1 KRDRHDELLAR
12 GEGRLR
18 AHLSSGAWFLSGYR
32 LRARADE
39 PRVSMRPDR
48 APHATFD
55 YDALSVTVGGDQ
67 LTEVVVSTRP
77 VLSLSRSR
85 SSRRGRYG
93 FTTLKLSQASFD
105 IVPVL
110 SDAAANDKP
119 PALED
124 LQKVSVAYKG
134 NQRLAQG
141 ISKLKRDL
149 CRSGIP
155 REEVWSLIEPIRGT
169 GCYRLNL
176 APDRIFFEE

>member
-1 KRDRHDELLAR
+1 MASRSPRSARKNRRKEPTRPAVAESMNLTLWDALLMMLDPPDSAELQRLKAKGFGHMRIYVGPDPKRDRHDELLAR

-85 SSRRGRYG
+85 SSRRGR
-93 FTTLKLSQASFD
+93 
-105 IVPVL
+105 
-110 SDAAANDKP
+110 
-119 PALED
+119 
-124 LQKVSVAYKG
+124 
-134 NQRLAQG
+134 
-141 ISKLKRDL
+141 
-149 CRSGIP
+149 
-155 REEVWSLIEPIRGT
+155 
-169 GCYRLNL
+169 
-176 APDRIFFEE
+176 